1 MSSKRELCIF
11 ELGGFFSNIF
21 DNSSFKKELSSIW
34 LFDVSSKLLS
44 CFKKFL
50 ITGRLPNTKVLTI
63 LSRFE
68 ANVPCELS
76 FSGVFNK
83 FFSSF
88 REKEII
94 EYKLDNL
101 VLKTSSI
108 LSDLDS
114 ILDDKK
120 LFKSYM
126 NL

>member
-1 MSSKRELCIF
+1 M
-11 ELGGFFSNIF
+11 
-21 DNSSFKKELSSIW
+21 
-34 LFDVSSKLLS
+34 
-44 CFKKFL
+44 